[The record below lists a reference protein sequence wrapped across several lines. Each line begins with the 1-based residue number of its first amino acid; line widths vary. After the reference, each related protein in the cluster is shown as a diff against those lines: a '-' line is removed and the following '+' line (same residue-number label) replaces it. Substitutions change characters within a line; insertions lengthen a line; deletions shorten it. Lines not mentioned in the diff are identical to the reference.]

1 MWERRIRTCLGGGE
15 LRDGVWAGEEVS
27 RELFGDWIKKEMW

>member
-1 MWERRIRTCLGGGE
+1 MGVDGEGRKGGGE
-15 LRDGVWAGEEVS
+15 LRGGVWAGEEIS